1 MRDSTAE
8 GRLRPAGRD
17 VYHDQI
23 GNLVLASMRIFAIL
37 SALIALPGI
46 AAALTAAPKEFGAG
60 AAPPSSVS
68 GAPTSSGAAI
78 QSWPNAC
85 EDWDEWDAPG
95 PPVRIFA
102 NTYYVGTCGIS
113 AILIT
118 GKAGHILIDGGTE
131 AGADLIAA
139 NIRAL
144 GFALSDV
151 RILLHSHEHFDHVA
165 GLASLQ
171 RQTGAR
177 LVASAPAAAVLSSG
191 KDAKSDPQYGMHKPF
206 PPAKV
211 GRIVKH
217 GETIALGDLALH
229 AIATPGHT
237 EGALSW
243 RWKSCENGRCETIVY
258 ADSLSPVSA
267 DSYRFSD
274 HPAYLGA
281 YRLSLK
287 RLAELPCT
295 LLLTPHPS
303 ASEMR
308 QRLQQGRLSDPR
320 ACADFA
326 ARTGARL
333 DDRLA
338 KERAAN

>member
-1 MRDSTAE
+1 
-8 GRLRPAGRD
+8 
-17 VYHDQI
+17 
-23 GNLVLASMRIFAIL
+23 MRIFAIL
-37 SALIALPGI
+37 SASLFLPGI
-46 AAALTAAPKEFGAG
+46 AAALADAPRTLGGTASS
-60 AAPPSSVS
+60 PSSVS
-68 GAPTSSGAAI
+68 GSPTSRDAAKPF
-78 QSWPNAC
+78 WPDTC
-85 EDWDEWDAPG
+85 DDWDEWDAPG
-95 PPVRIFA
+95 PPIKIFA

-139 NIRAL
+139 NVEAL

-151 RILLHSHEHFDHVA
+151 KILLHSHEHFDHVA

-171 RQTGAR
+171 RRTGAK
-177 LVASAPAAAVLSSG
+177 LFASAPAAPVLSSG
-191 KDAKSDPQYGMHKPF
+191 KDGKSDPQYGMHKPF

-211 GRIVKH
+211 DRIVKH
-217 GETIALGDLALH
+217 GETIALGGLALK

-243 RWKSCENGRCETIVY
+243 QWKSCDNGRCETIVY
-258 ADSLSPVSA
+258 ADSLTPVSA
-267 DSYRFSD
+267 DAYRFSD
-274 HPAYLGA
+274 HPAYLEA
-281 YRLSLK
+281 YRRSLK
-287 RLAELPCT
+287 KLAELPCT

-303 ASEMR
+303 ASDMR
-308 QRLQQGRLSDPR
+308 QRLQQGRLSDPQ
-320 ACADFA
+320 ACANFA
-326 ARTGARL
+326 AKTGARL